1 MRYFIEFSYNGAN
14 YHGSQKQKNVRTVQ
28 EELTKCIS
36 LQLDKSIDIY
46 AAGRTDAGVHAIQ
59 MFAHFDVKQ
68 EIDID
73 NFCFKLNSFLPNDIL
88 VKSIFRVHD
97 NSHARFDAVQRKYK
111 YIISNKREIFNK
123 NVYYLPADLNIV
135 EMNKAAGL
143 LIGDQ
148 DFTSFSKVHTQTF
161 TNNCKIIFAKW
172 EEENGK
178 YIFTICANR
187 FLRNMVRSIV
197 GTLIDIGK
205 GKISAD
211 MIKEIINK
219 KDRSEAGTS
228 VPAHALFLT
237 EIQYPDTIRKY

>member
-1 MRYFIEFSYNGAN
+1 MRYFIEFSYNGTN
-14 YHGSQKQKNVRTVQ
+14 YHGSQKQKDVRTVQ

-46 AAGRTDAGVHAIQ
+46 SAGRTDAGVHAIQ

-88 VKSIFRVHD
+88 VKSIFRVND
-97 NSHARFDAVQRKYK
+97 NSHARFDAVQRKYQ

-148 DFTSFSKVHTQTF
+148 DFTSFSKVQTQTF

-205 GKISAD
+205 GKMSAD
-211 MIKEIINK
+211 MINEIINK
-219 KDRSEAGTS
+219 KDRSEAGAS